1 MLDVEKE
8 YKKLGI
14 KDNEFEMIKNYL
26 KRTPNYLELS
36 IYSVMW
42 SEHCSYKSSRALLK
56 NFKTTG
62 KYVLQGPGENAG
74 ILDIGDDQAIIFKME
89 SHNHP
94 SAVEPYQGAATGIG
108 GIIRDIFAMGARPI
122 CSLNSLRFG
131 KLESSERQKYL
142 FEMVVKGIG
151 DYGNCMGIPTIG
163 GEVYFDNTYEGNCLV
178 NAMSVGLV
186 KKDRII
192 KSKAFGQGNYLVLLG
207 SSTGRDGIHGATFA
221 SDELN
226 EESEAKRPSV
236 QVGDPFMEKVVLEV
250 CLELLDKKLIIG
262 LQDMGAAGITSSSVE
277 MASKGGVGLD
287 IDVSRV
293 PLREASMVPFEI
305 MISESQERMLALVE
319 PLKYEE
325 VNAVCEKWNI
335 NCERIGIVTDS
346 GNYRIFDKDV
356 LLGEIPVESL
366 TEGAPIYHHKYE
378 KPYYLEKALNDN
390 LKKEDYDNLLQKY
403 SHNEIFKKMLSSLNI
418 SSKKWVWE
426 QYDHMVQTNT
436 ALLPGHD
443 SAVIRI
449 KDTKKAV
456 AFSCDGNGRY
466 CYLDPFRGAVIA
478 VAESCRNLACCGAEA
493 IGITDCLNFGNPEKP
508 GIFWQ
513 FKYAIDGIIEACNKL
528 DVPVISGNVSFYN
541 ESFGK
546 AIHPTP
552 IIGAAGIINDV
563 NKITDMSFKETGD
576 IIAIIGQKAVD
587 EATYDQYNFGIGGSE
602 FLRLFFGKTA
612 GQCPEIDLEHENKI
626 IKLCLELINE
636 GLIKS
641 AHDLSIGGFAAS
653 AAKSSIAGK
662 IGVEIEIDF
671 KDKNILSYLYNESQ
685 SRILISTKKENIDS
699 IQQKCKVF
707 GIDLIIA
714 GKVGGERFKIN
725 NLIDLN
731 IEEITG
737 IYDNSLENVMSK

>member
-1 MLDVEKE
+1 MFDVEKE
-8 YKKLGI
+8 YKKLGL
-14 KDNEFEMIKNYL
+14 KDNEFLKIKEYL
-26 KRTPNYLELS
+26 GRKPNYLELS

-74 ILDIGDDQAIIFKME
+74 ILDIGDNQAIVFKME

-131 KLESSERQKYL
+131 KLYDDEHQKYL

-151 DYGNCMGIPTIG
+151 DYGNCMGIPTVG
-163 GEVYFDNTYEGNCLV
+163 GEVYFDDTYKGNCLV
-178 NAMSVGLV
+178 NAMSVGIAQ
-186 KKDRII
+186 KDKLI
-192 KSKAFGQGNYLVLLG
+192 KSKAFGTGNFLVLIG

-226 EESEAKRPSV
+226 EESEERRPSV

-250 CLELLDKKLIIG
+250 CLELLDKKMILG

-277 MASKGGVGLD
+277 MASKGNVGLD
-287 IDVSRV
+287 IDVAAV
-293 PLREASMVPFEI
+293 PLREASMVPYEI

-319 PLKYEE
+319 PSKLSGVK
-325 VNAVCEKWNI
+325 AVCDKWNI
-335 NCERIGIVTDS
+335 NCERIGIVTDN
-346 GNYRIFDKDV
+346 GLYRIFKGKE
-356 LLGEIPVESL
+356 LLGKIPVKTL
-366 TEGAPIYHHKYE
+366 TDEAPVYHHEYE
-378 KPYYLEKALNDN
+378 KPKYIDN
-390 LKKEDYDNLLQKY
+390 TTSFSLTGSDYTDLLKKY
-403 SHNEIFKKMLSSLNI
+403 SHDEILKKMISSPNI
-418 SSKKWVWE
+418 CSKKWVWE

-449 KDTKKAV
+449 KNTDKAI

-466 CYLDPFRGAVIA
+466 CYLDPYKGAIIA
-478 VAESCRNLACCGAEA
+478 VAETTRNLACCGAMP
-493 IGITDCLNFGNPEKP
+493 IGLTDCLNYGNPEKP

-513 FKYAIDGIIEACNKL
+513 FKNSIDGIIKACEEL

-546 AIHPTP
+546 AIYPTP
-552 IIGAAGIINDV
+552 IIGTAGLIANIKNLTGMDFKDEGDRIILLGGSSKENDSE
-563 NKITDMSFKETGD
+563 ND
-576 IIAIIGQKAVD
+576 
-587 EATYDQYNFGIGGSE
+587 GIGGSE
-602 FLRLFFGKTA
+602 FLELFFDKVA
-612 GQCPEIDLEHENKI
+612 GRCPDISLEYEKKLDNFCIDL
-626 IKLCLELINE
+626 INN

-641 AHDLSIGGFAAS
+641 AHDVSTGGIAVTIAECCLSGKKGAKINIFGEAS
-653 AAKSSIAGK
+653 GLLK
-662 IGVEIEIDF
+662 
-671 KDKNILSYLYNESQ
+671 YLYNENQ
-685 SRILISTKKENIDS
+685 SRIVISASKSDLKLIEDKCRRNNLKFKEI
-699 IQQKCKVF
+699 
-707 GIDLIIA
+707 GI
-714 GKVGGERFKIN
+714 VGGESLIIN
-725 NLIDLN
+725 NEINID
-731 IEEITG
+731 IIEITELYNG
-737 IYDNSLENVMSK
+737 SIERIMSR